1 MEWII
6 FTCLAAFMQAV
17 RTAAQKQLAGN
28 LSPTAVTA
36 SRYIFGLPFIAAYF
50 LILTAYYDVLSLTPS
65 LEFFSY
71 AIIASVAQVI
81 ATIFLI
87 RLFTLRNFAVGTS
100 YAKTE
105 ALQVAILGTLFFY
118 EPLSFI
124 GWISVVIGVAGII
137 IISFS
142 HPTSGNESNNG
153 NNKFTSIFLGLGS
166 GALFAITSLSLRKA
180 SLSLGGDYLFDAAFT
195 LLFMV
200 LLQTV
205 LIGSYFVVKQRE
217 ELRRL
222 LKAHKANWFIGITSA
237 LGSIGWFTAMTLQSA
252 AYVKALGQVE
262 FFFTLLITHHVFK
275 EHVSVKEAVGMVMI
289 LSSVVALVIY
299 T

>member
-6 FTCLAAFMQAV
+6 FTCMAAFMQAV
-17 RTAAQKQLAGN
+17 RTAAQKHLAGE
-28 LSPTAVTA
+28 LSPSAVTA
-36 SRYIFGLPFIAAYF
+36 SRYIYGLPIIAVYF
-50 LILTAYYDVLSLTPS
+50 LVLTSYYDVQALSPKWV
-65 LEFFSY
+65 FYSY
-71 AIIASVAQVI
+71 AVTASLAQI
-81 ATIFLI
+81 MATILLI

-105 ALQVAILGTLFFY
+105 ALQVAVLGTLFFF
-118 EPLSFI
+118 EPLSLI
-124 GWISVVIGVAGII
+124 GWISVVIGVAGIL

-142 HPTSGNESNNG
+142 QPTEARPG
-153 NNKFTSIFLGLGS
+153 NNKLTSISLGLGS

-200 LLQTV
+200 ILQTI
-205 LIGSYFVVKQRE
+205 LISAYFIVKQRE

-222 LKAHKANWFIGITSA
+222 LKAHKANWFIGITSS

-262 FFFTLLITHHVFK
+262 FFFTMLITHHVFK
-275 EHVSVKEAVGMVMI
+275 EHVSVKEAVGMLMI
-289 LSSVVALVIY
+289 LSSVIALVIY

>member
-1 MEWII
+1 MEWIV

-36 SRYIFGLPFIAAYF
+36 SRYIFGLPFVAAYF
-50 LILTAYYDVLSLTPS
+50 LILTAYYDVSSLTPS

-124 GWISVVIGVAGII
+124 GWISVVIGVAGIL

-142 HPTSGNESNNG
+142 HPISEPVKDNH
-153 NNKFTSIFLGLGS
+153 KLTSIFLGLGS

-200 LLQTV
+200 LLQTI
-205 LIGSYFVVKQRE
+205 LISSYFVVKQRE
-217 ELRRL
+217 ELQRL
-222 LKAHKANWFIGITSA
+222 LRAHKANWFIGITSA

-275 EHVSVKEAVGMVMI
+275 EHVSVKEAIGMLMI

-299 T
+299 A